1 MKNAIKVAISVV
13 VIALFA
19 VVFSSKNTA
28 KAAVSGN
35 NQSALSTHIYEGYKN
50 RGIFG
55 GVNNCKKK
63 PGVCVIEAY
72 N

>member
-1 MKNAIKVAISVV
+1 MKHVIKVALSVV

-28 KAAVSGN
+28 KARVSAN
-35 NQSALSTHIYEGYKN
+35 ESALTTHIYEGYKN

-55 GVNNCKKK
+55 GVNNCKQK

>member
-1 MKNAIKVAISVV
+1 MKNAIKVAISLI

-28 KAAVSGN
+28 KAKASTN
-35 NQSALSTHIYEGYKN
+35 SQSALKTHIYQGYKN